1 MEVVIVAE
9 VPDFFTVEEA
19 ARILRISR
27 STAYR
32 LVRLYLESGGR
43 EGLPVVVIG
52 GLYRVPRLALEKLAG
67 GPVHLPG
74 VAEVAPVVE
83 LVERRPVEVARRR
96 ARKHPGAAGSASSS
110 DQLGFPLA

>member
-32 LVRLYLESGGR
+32 LVRLYLETGGR
-43 EGLPVVVIG
+43 EGIPVIPLG
-52 GLYRVPRLALEKLAG
+52 GQYRIARSTLEELAG
-67 GPVHLPG
+67 GPVHLPE
-74 VAEVAPVVE
+74 VAEPAPVVE
-83 LVERRPVEVARRR
+83 LDGRRLLDRGRRKVR
-96 ARKHPGAAGSASSS
+96 NHPGAAGSAQAS
-110 DQLGFPLA
+110 DQLGLPLT

>member
-1 MEVVIVAE
+1 MEVVTVAE

-32 LVRLYLESGGR
+32 LVRLYLETGGR

-52 GLYRVPRLALEKLAG
+52 DLYRVPRLALEKLAG
-67 GPVHLPG
+67 GPVNLPE

-83 LVERRPVEVARRR
+83 LGERRAVEVARRR
-96 ARKHPGAAGSASSS
+96 ATKRARAAGRPRHPTS
-110 DQLGFPLA
+110 